1 MLAAEPT
8 FSIREAATCPRCG
21 LNQYTTIAG
30 DKVASSTCRRCG
42 HPIGIVFYAF
52 QPTRE
57 ENGLTDRASIQ
68 NSIGAFL
75 RRLRMRRHISQQVL
89 SKRLAVHRT
98 VLSRV
103 KCGHVLNLAILLR
116 AAVALD
122 LDIDQIFVRVRD
134 CRSRQ
139 P

>member
-1 MLAAEPT
+1 MSAAEPT
-8 FSIREAATCPRCG
+8 FSIRETATCPRCA
-21 LNQYTTIAG
+21 LNQYATMAG
-30 DKVASSTCRRCG
+30 HKVASGKCRRCG
-42 HPIGIVFYAF
+42 HPLGIVYYAF
-52 QPTRE
+52 QRTRE

-68 NSIGAFL
+68 KTIGAFL

-89 SKRLAVHRT
+89 SERLAIHRT
-98 VLSRV
+98 LLSRAE
-103 KCGHVLNLAILLR
+103 CGRVLNLEILFR

>member
-1 MLAAEPT
+1 MSEAEPT
-8 FSIREAATCPRCG
+8 FSIREEVTCPRCG
-21 LNQYTTIAG
+21 LHQYATMGG
-30 DKVASSTCRRCG
+30 DSVISGKCRRCC
-42 HPIGIVFYAF
+42 HPLSIVYYVFRRDSA
-52 QPTRE
+52 
-57 ENGLTDRASIQ
+57 ENGLVDRASIQ
-68 NSIGAFL
+68 KSVGAFL
-75 RRLRMRRHISQQVL
+75 RRLRMKRHVSQQVL

-98 VLSRV
+98 VLSRSE
-103 KCGHVLNLAILLR
+103 CGRVLNLAILLR